1 MKCEKCDFLAKPL
14 IFDKNYKK
22 HWDEITQIIN
32 SDMFTSCVNIY
43 IFEKNQM
50 K

>member
-1 MKCEKCDFLAKPL
+1 MKCEKCDFLARPL
-14 IFDKNYKK
+14 IFDNYKK

-32 SDMFTSCVNIY
+32 SDVFTSYVNIY
-43 IFEKNQM
+43 IFEKI

>member
-1 MKCEKCDFLAKPL
+1 MKCEKCDFLARPL
-14 IFDKNYKK
+14 IFDQNYKK

-32 SDMFTSCVNIY
+32 SDVFTSCVNIY
-43 IFEKNQM
+43 IFEKI

>member
-1 MKCEKCDFLAKPL
+1 MKCEKCDFLARPL
-14 IFDKNYKK
+14 IFDQNYKK